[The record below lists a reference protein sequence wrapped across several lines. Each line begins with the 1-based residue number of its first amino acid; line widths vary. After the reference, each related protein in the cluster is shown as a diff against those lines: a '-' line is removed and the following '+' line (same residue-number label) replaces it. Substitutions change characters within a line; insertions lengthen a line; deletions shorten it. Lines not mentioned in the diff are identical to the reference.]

1 MKENTVHF
9 VASSKPLGEVLS
21 ESGTCVEKS
30 AGHTKHEYTTG
41 YAHEEIFK
49 LFGFKAD

>member
-1 MKENTVHF
+1 MMENAVHF
-9 VASSKPLGEVLS
+9 VASDKPLGIVIS
-21 ESGTCVEKS
+21 ERGTCIEKS

-49 LFGFKAD
+49 LFGFK